1 MNHFEN
7 LQRLCEII
15 DLQNEIIQRQ
25 AEALEQMGAICMEEE
40 IEKATSMKSVI
51 TMGGAKLLVF
61 YNYLQAGAGWFWRL

>member
-40 IEKATSMKSVI
+40 IEKVTSMKSVI
-51 TMGGAKLLVF
+51 TIGGAKMCVF
-61 YNYLQAGAGWFWRL
+61 

>member
-25 AEALEQMGAICMEEE
+25 AEELEQMGAICMEEE
-40 IEKATSMKSVI
+40 IEKVTSMKSVI
-51 TMGGAKLLVF
+51 TIGGAKM
-61 YNYLQAGAGWFWRL
+61 

>member
-40 IEKATSMKSVI
+40 IEKVTSMKSVI
-51 TMGGAKLLVF
+51 TIGGA
-61 YNYLQAGAGWFWRL
+61 NM

>member
-40 IEKATSMKSVI
+40 I
-51 TMGGAKLLVF
+51 
-61 YNYLQAGAGWFWRL
+61 